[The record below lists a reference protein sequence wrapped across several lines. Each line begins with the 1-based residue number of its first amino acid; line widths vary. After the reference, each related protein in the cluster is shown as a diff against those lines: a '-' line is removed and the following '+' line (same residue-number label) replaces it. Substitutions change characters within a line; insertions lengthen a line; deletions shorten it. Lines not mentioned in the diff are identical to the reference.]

1 MFSFS
6 FINLIEA
13 LLVWLCSWISSIII
27 SNGMSQYYLGIY
39 KNATSMVNA
48 LFGIVTSA
56 IIPVLFSS
64 LSRLKDNEKEFINMY
79 CSMQSVVAFILLPMG
94 AGLFLYRNLATK
106 ILFGSQW
113 SAANIVIGLTC
124 VVSVLKI
131 IFSYFASEAYRAKGR
146 PIISIFTQIIFLLVS
161 IPACVL
167 TVNIGSVAHPMSV
180 EHLIEWIYVEYSNG
194 GEFVYLK
201 DEPIA
206 RFNIAN
212 KEVKAV
218 YSYCNL
224 HGLWYKE
231 I

>member
-1 MFSFS
+1 MKFYRCKHCGNIIVKMKDSGVSVVCCGEKMAEMPLNSQDFS
-6 FINLIEA
+6 
-13 LLVWLCSWISSIII
+13 
-27 SNGMSQYYLGIY
+27 
-39 KNATSMVNA
+39 
-48 LFGIVTSA
+48 
-56 IIPVLFSS
+56 
-64 LSRLKDNEKEFINMY
+64 NEKH
-79 CSMQSVVAFILLPMG
+79 VP
-94 AGLFLYRNLATK
+94 
-106 ILFGSQW
+106 
-113 SAANIVIGLTC
+113 
-124 VVSVLKI
+124 VVSV
-131 IFSYFASEAYRAKGR
+131 END
-146 PIISIFTQIIFLLVS
+146 
-161 IPACVL
+161 VL